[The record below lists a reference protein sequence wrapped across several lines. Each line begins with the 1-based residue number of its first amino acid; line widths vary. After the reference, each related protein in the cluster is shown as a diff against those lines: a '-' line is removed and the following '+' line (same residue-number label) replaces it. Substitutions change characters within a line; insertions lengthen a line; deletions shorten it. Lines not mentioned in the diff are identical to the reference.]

1 MNQPSFKADD
11 ISEQEYL
18 ENEKVSDIKHEYFNG
33 KVFAMSGGSINH
45 QRLTGNVFAEFR
57 QHLKGTP
64 CEAFSSDIKVRADN
78 GKKYFYP
85 DVLVS
90 CHNEDGSSYFTESP
104 RLIVEVLSGA
114 THKYDRT
121 LKRDIYQALPSLEE
135 YVLIE
140 QDFVRIEVSR
150 RLNAWQSDFYYLDDE
165 ITFTSIDLTLPV
177 VEIYQRVDNEELREF
192 FKKRH
197 ECLGE

>member
-1 MNQPSFKADD
+1 MNLPSFKANY

-18 ENEKVSDIKHEYFNG
+18 EDEKVSEMKHEYFNG
-33 KVFAMSGGSINH
+33 EIFSMSGGSINH

-57 QHLKGTP
+57 QHLKSTP
-64 CEAFSSDIKVRADN
+64 CEAFSSDMKVRADK

-90 CHNEDGSSYFTESP
+90 CHNENGSSHFTEAP
-104 RLIVEVLSGA
+104 RLIVEVLSGS

-121 LKRDIYQALPSLEE
+121 LKRDIYQTLPSLEE

-150 RLNAWQSDFYYLDDE
+150 RAKAWQSAFYYLDDD

-177 VEIYQRVDNEELREF
+177 LEIYQRVDNEELREF
-192 FKKRH
+192 FKKCH
-197 ECLGE
+197 ERLGA

>member
-1 MNQPSFKADD
+1 MNQPSFKADY

-18 ENEKVSDIKHEYFNG
+18 EDEKVSETKHEYFNG
-33 KVFAMSGGSINH
+33 EIFAMSDGSINH

-64 CEAFSSDIKVRADN
+64 CEAFSSDMKVRADK

-90 CHNEDGSSYFTESP
+90 CHNENGSSHFTEAP
-104 RLIVEVLSGA
+104 RLIVEVLSGS

-121 LKRDIYQALPSLEE
+121 LKRDIYQTIPSLEE

-140 QDFVRIEVSR
+140 QDFVRVEVSR
-150 RLNAWQSDFYYLDDE
+150 RANAWQSDFYYLDDE
-165 ITFTSIDLTLPV
+165 ITFASIDLTLPV
-177 VEIYQRVDNEELREF
+177 LEIYQRVDNEELREF
-192 FKKRH
+192 FKKH
-197 ECLGE
+197 TECVGE

>member
-1 MNQPSFKADD
+1 MNQPSFKADY

-33 KVFAMSGGSINH
+33 EIFAMSGGSINH

-78 GKKYFYP
+78 GRKYFYP

-90 CHNEDGSSYFTESP
+90 CHNEDGTTHFTESP
-104 RLIVEVLSGA
+104 RLIVEVLSGS

-121 LKRDIYQALPSLEE
+121 LKRDIYQTLPSLEE

-150 RLNAWQSDFYYLDDE
+150 RINAWQSDFYYLDDE
-165 ITFTSIDLTLPV
+165 ITFTSIDLTLSLL
-177 VEIYQRVDNEELREF
+177 EIYQRVDNEELREF

-197 ECLGE
+197 ECFGE